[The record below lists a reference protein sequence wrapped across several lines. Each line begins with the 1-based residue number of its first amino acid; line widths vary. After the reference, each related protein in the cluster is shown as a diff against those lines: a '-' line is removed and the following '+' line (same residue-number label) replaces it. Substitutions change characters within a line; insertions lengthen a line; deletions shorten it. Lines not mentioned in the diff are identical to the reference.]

1 MTTHLSLLGRRAFV
15 GSVLSIVCLLSA
27 GLSASQL
34 FRRGPSYQVFRDP
47 AGRFELEYPKDWRVL
62 PSGGS
67 SLATFV
73 SNDGPT
79 LFIDHVKL
87 AERMNPA
94 EIEVMAE
101 NDAERLKREHPTGK
115 DFKPASLETKA
126 GRGAL
131 IRYARVESGPEV
143 VVHSSIPVG
152 LDLFRVYG
160 VLPEKQVSKYE
171 PIVMHMIE
179 SFKAPADP
187 AGAKTDPAGV
197 KK

>member
-1 MTTHLSLLGRRAFV
+1 MTHISPLARRAFM
-15 GSVLSIVCLLSA
+15 GSVLSIVCLLPA
-27 GLSASQL
+27 GLTASQL
-34 FRRGPSYQVFRDP
+34 FRRGPNYQIFKDV
-47 AGRFELEYPKDWRVL
+47 AGRFELDYPKDWRVL

-87 AERMNPA
+87 VEKMTPA
-94 EIEVMAE
+94 EIEVMGE
-101 NDAERLKREHPTGK
+101 NDADRLKREHPTAK
-115 DFKPASLETKA
+115 DFKPGPLETKA

-131 IRYARVESGPEV
+131 IRYARIESGPEV
-143 VVHSSIPVG
+143 VLHGSIPVG

-160 VLPEKQVSKYE
+160 VLPQKQVSKYE

-187 AGAKTDPAGV
+187 ADAK
-197 KK
+197 K

>member
-1 MTTHLSLLGRRAFV
+1 MTRISPLRQRAFA
-15 GSVLSIVCLLSA
+15 GSVLSVVCLLSA
-27 GLSASQL
+27 GLTASQL
-34 FRRGPSYQVFRDP
+34 FRGRGPTYQTFRDP
-47 AGRFELEYPKDWRVL
+47 AGRFELEYPNKDWRLL

-73 SNDGPT
+73 SDDGPT

-87 AERMNPA
+87 AEPLIPA
-94 EIEVMAE
+94 EIDAMAE

-115 DFKPASLETKA
+115 DFKPGPLDTKA

-131 IRYARVESGPEV
+131 VRYSRVETASEV
-143 VVHSSIPVG
+143 VVHGSIPAG

-160 VLPEKQVSKYE
+160 VLPDKQVAKYE
-171 PIVMHMIE
+171 PIIMHMIQ

-187 AGAKTDPAGV
+187 AGAK
-197 KK
+197 K